1 MSNSSVAS
9 MNGSDCNLYS
19 LTQAPMLSVSP
30 TAAEVMRYIQ
40 GVYYITAFPIGLLL
54 NVISIVLIAKFK
66 KLHSTSFYLILQVI
80 VADFFNA
87 LLLYPVA
94 GANIIANVWVFG
106 SGLCQV
112 LALSLFFLR
121 YARNLLMLVLAT
133 DRLCT
138 IFLPFWYARHQV
150 HVVVPMSI
158 VAWFLSFV
166 VALIPVYGILGC
178 YEFQRDTWI
187 CDFGNGCSH
196 PIHCSRYRTG
206 SVTVANICIVISL
219 VMYLVLYCKAR
230 QLKKRARIVLP
241 LSDNSDHGSSGG
253 SNDSDNSEAVASSGR
268 HQKRATVTYFFL
280 FLALFG
286 VSFPVFL
293 FFVVGSSVISE
304 LDIWPP
310 PEGYIITSIIT
321 RSMFSLLVIIDP
333 ITLMRNAD
341 VREAIAQCM
350 KKLRQKFCKY

>member
-1 MSNSSVAS
+1 MNNSEP
-9 MNGSDCNLYS
+9 CNLYS

-30 TAAEVMRYIQ
+30 TAAEVVRYIQ
-40 GVYYITAFPIGLLL
+40 GVYYITAFPIGVLL

-138 IFLPFWYARHQV
+138 IFLPFWYSRHQV

-178 YEFQRDTWI
+178 YEFQRVTWI
-187 CDFGNGCSH
+187 CDFGNGCSY

-206 SVTVANICIVISL
+206 SVTVVNIGMIISL

-230 QLKKRARIVLP
+230 QLKKKTHVVPSPAQSGER
-241 LSDNSDHGSSGG
+241 SNSGSS
-253 SNDSDNSEAVASSGR
+253 DSGDSTTVIIRNKFE
-268 HQKRATVTYFFL
+268 KRATTTYILL
-280 FLALFG
+280 FIALFG
-286 VSFPVFL
+286 VSFPAFL

-321 RSMFSLLVIIDP
+321 RSMFSLLVVIDP

-341 VREAIAQCM
+341 VREVISYCW
-350 KKLRQKFCKY
+350 KKFKQTFSTNNSYC